1 MSDNK
6 MDNSMM
12 TVTSSK
18 IPTTTTTT
26 NSSGAGK
33 KFPIKLAWLLSM
45 FTLETI
51 LENIKKYLT
60 SKTEQPRDVVEEKKS
75 KSDKTPANDGDQM
88 LENNNTWKEI
98 IEHLSKNN
106 MKLLKPIEKKLI
118 MKKKLKFENQHELM
132 EKISKVCKAQLN
144 DYQFD
149 SLLLLCFHL
158 RKVLDFCPTPN
169 AMLNEMVINLLPCLY
184 SKKIV
189 PKINLI
195 TMTKKT
201 LKKKACIIL
210 KLLILHPTILKSF
223 NENNELLNNTTT
235 TNNCENGTVQKQK
248 RHWDIFPFRKKNKS
262 YDLLSIEERVNSY
275 MKRNQ
280 LNNDQL
286 TTETARNNLKQIVQW
301 VMFISKYMEECF
313 EYRFDNEIKLAN
325 EKISLTNEQIG
336 IFDKELEFQDEM
348 QNEKKYQNQKVI
360 TLNVKAVCSYR
371 RKEQQHSQ
379 QLDKEKKINKLYYV
393 GHVKRLVLFF
403 EKINQKK
410 PY

>member
-12 TVTSSK
+12 TVTPSK

-26 NSSGAGK
+26 NSSNVSK

-60 SKTEQPRDVVEEKKS
+60 SKTEQPIDVEERKN
-75 KSDKTPANDGDQM
+75 KSDKTMANDGDQM

-158 RKVLDFCPTPN
+158 RKVLDFCPKPN

-189 PKINLI
+189 PKINL
-195 TMTKKT
+195 MTKKT

-223 NENNELLNNTTT
+223 NENNESLLHNRT
-235 TNNCENGTVQKQK
+235 TNNYENSTVEKQK
-248 RHWDIFPFRKKNKS
+248 RHWDIFPFTKNNKS
-262 YDLLSIEERVNSY
+262 YDLLSIEERVNGY

-280 LNNDQL
+280 LKNDQL
-286 TTETARNNLKQIVQW
+286 TTETARNTLKQVVQW

-336 IFDKELEFQDEM
+336 IFDKELELKDEM
-348 QNEKKYQNQKVI
+348 KNEKKYQNQKLD
-360 TLNVKAVCSYR
+360 TLKDWYFSSKNLIR
-371 RKEQQHSQ
+371 
-379 QLDKEKKINKLYYV
+379 
-393 GHVKRLVLFF
+393 
-403 EKINQKK
+403 
-410 PY
+410 

>member
-1 MSDNK
+1 MTDNK

-12 TVTSSK
+12 TVTPSK
-18 IPTTTTTT
+18 IPTTTT

-60 SKTEQPRDVVEEKKS
+60 SKTEQPRDVEEKNS

-158 RKVLDFCPTPN
+158 RKVLDFCPKPN

-189 PKINLI
+189 PKINSM
-195 TMTKKT
+195 TMTKNT

-235 TNNCENGTVQKQK
+235 NNYENGTVQKPK
-248 RHWDIFPFRKKNKS
+248 RHWDIFSFTKNNKS

-286 TTETARNNLKQIVQW
+286 TTETAKNTLKQVGQW
-301 VMFISKYMEECF
+301 VMFISKYMEEWF

-336 IFDKELEFQDEM
+336 IFDKESEFKDEM
-348 QNEKKYQNQKVI
+348 KNEKKYQNQKVI

-379 QLDKEKKINKLYYV
+379 QLDKEKKINKSDYV

-403 EKINQKK
+403 EKFNQKK

>member
-1 MSDNK
+1 

-18 IPTTTTTT
+18 IPTTTT

-75 KSDKTPANDGDQM
+75 KSDKTPPNDGDQM

-262 YDLLSIEERVNSY
+262 YDLLSFEERVNSY

-280 LNNDQL
+280 LNNNQL
-286 TTETARNNLKQIVQW
+286 TTETAT
-301 VMFISKYMEECF
+301 
-313 EYRFDNEIKLAN
+313 
-325 EKISLTNEQIG
+325 LTNEQIG

-403 EKINQKK
+403 EKINQNK